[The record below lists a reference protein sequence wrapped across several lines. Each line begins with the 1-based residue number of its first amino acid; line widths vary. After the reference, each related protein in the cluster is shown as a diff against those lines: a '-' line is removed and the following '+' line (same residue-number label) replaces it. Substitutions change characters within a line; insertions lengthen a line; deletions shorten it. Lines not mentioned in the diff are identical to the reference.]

1 MVSETGSPSLAR
13 ASDSQGTGQ
22 LVRALNWKG
31 AFWVAAG
38 VPPLVLFSIGG
49 IAGTTGKLAF
59 LVWMISMV
67 MGFLQSFTY
76 AEMAGMFGNKSGG
89 ASVYGATAWLRYSKL
104 IAPLSVWCNWFAW
117 SPVLSLGCSIAAG
130 YILNAL
136 FPIPAA
142 DSAAVLEWLAANAA
156 NYTAGTQSVIDF
168 IAANAGTAPADAITA
183 VATTDAVAALTPA
196 LRTWEA
202 LSFAVP
208 GVGTLHFNATFL
220 IGVALMLIMFAIQ
233 HRGIANTASAQKWL
247 AIIVL
252 VPLLLVGLVPILT
265 GAIDSANVTGLLPP
279 SAAYSGIDGTWN
291 IGGWTLFLGGLY
303 IAAWSTYGFET
314 AVCYTS
320 ELKNPKTDTFKA
332 IFYSGLLCMV
342 FFFLIPFAFQGVLG
356 HAGMLA
362 PGIVDGTG
370 IGEAL
375 GNMVGGGRA
384 VTQIFVILMILALFL
399 AIMTAMAG
407 SSRTLYQGSK
417 DGWLPKYLSR
427 VNKHGAPVGA
437 MWTDFGFNLI
447 LLALASDI
455 TGYFYVLAI
464 SNVGYI
470 IFNFLNLNA
479 GWIHRIDSGHI
490 ERPWKA
496 PNLLLGFNTLL
507 AFVNALFLGAG
518 AKVWGYQNAL
528 LSGVVFAAFII
539 PVFAFRHWVQD
550 GGKFPAHAM
559 EELGLKDGEMG
570 ARKAGM
576 LPYLALAL
584 GVVVV
589 LVANWFFVLPDT
601 ERMPFIDYLLQPITM
616 FRAS

>member
-1 MVSETGSPSLAR
+1 MS
-13 ASDSQGTGQ
+13 SDKGTGE
-22 LVRALNWKG
+22 LVRALDWKG

-59 LVWMISMV
+59 LVWIISMI

-76 AEMAGMFGNKSGG
+76 AEIAGMFGNKSGG
-89 ASVYGATAWLRYSKL
+89 ASVYGATAWLRYSKF

-117 SPVLSLGCSIAAG
+117 SPVLSLGCAIAAG

-136 FPIPAA
+136 FPIPLFV
-142 DSAAVLEWLAANAA
+142 DTSPEVLTWLA
-156 NYTAGTQSVIDF
+156 DP
-168 IAANAGTAPADAITA
+168 ANAGKAAADAI
-183 VATTDAVAALTPA
+183 AALTAAGTPA
-196 LRTWEA
+196 IRTWELA
-202 LSFAVP
+202 GVP
-208 GVGTLHFNATFL
+208 IPGLGTMHFNTTFV
-220 IGVALMLIMFAIQ
+220 IGAILMLIMFWIQ
-233 HRGIANTASAQKWL
+233 HRGIASTATAQKWL

-265 GAIDSANVTGLLPP
+265 GAIDTANVTGLLPP
-279 SAAYSGIDGTWN
+279 TAAYSGVEGTWS

-314 AVCYTS
+314 AVCYTR

-332 IFYSGLLCMV
+332 IFYAGLLCCL
-342 FFFLIPFAFQGVLG
+342 FFFLVPFSFQGVLG

-370 IGEAL
+370 IAEAL
-375 GNMVGGGRA
+375 GNMVGGHPL
-384 VTQIFVILMILALFL
+384 VTQLFVILMILALFL

-417 DGWLPKYLSR
+417 DGWLPRYLTQ
-427 VNKHGAPVGA
+427 VNSHGAPTRA
-437 MWTDFGFNLI
+437 MWTDFTFNLI
-447 LLALASDI
+447 LLALASDLA
-455 TGYFYVLAI
+455 GYFYVLAI

-496 PNLLLGFNTLL
+496 PSWLIGLNTIL

-518 AKVWGYQNAL
+518 AKVWGYSTAL
-528 LSGVVFAAFII
+528 WAGLFFAALIF
-539 PVFAFRHWVQD
+539 PVFYFRHYIQD
-550 GGKFPAHAM
+550 GGKFPKGALDD
-559 EELGLKDGEMG
+559 LGLKEGDMGE
-570 ARKAGM
+570 RKAGM
-576 LPYLALAL
+576 LPYFTLAA
-584 GVVVV
+584 GAAVV
-589 LVANWFFVLPDT
+589 LLANWFFQLPT
-601 ERMPFIDYLLQPITM
+601 
-616 FRAS
+616 